1 MSHYWDRSN
10 KNKLKIGLLWTD
22 AKIPSTIFC
31 ESVFEVY
38 SVLFLFLLAIP
49 SRIVCGKKENDDFTL
64 FWWKCKMHIQLYIFF
79 IFNMG
84 NISADVWQWIN
95 KAVDASICYKGFA
108 KFVLKKKKK
117 KEETDFE
124 LKDNALDGV
133 ITLIMMNW
141 YFEKDNAAHTTICHV
156 NLKKN

>member
-1 MSHYWDRSN
+1 MNQQSSRCKHMLQRVC
-10 KNKLKIGLLWTD
+10 KIC
-22 AKIPSTIFC
+22 F
-31 ESVFEVY
+31 
-38 SVLFLFLLAIP
+38 
-49 SRIVCGKKENDDFTL
+49 
-64 FWWKCKMHIQLYIFF
+64 
-79 IFNMG
+79 
-84 NISADVWQWIN
+84 
-95 KAVDASICYKGFA
+95 
-108 KFVLKKKKK
+108 KKKKK